1 MHIEKINTRSLL
13 VTLFILVVAAI
24 RVGINFSGQLHP
36 LTSFSPIGAMAL
48 FGGAY
53 FSRRSTSFAVPLLT
67 LFVSDAV
74 LAMTVYAKYGNGI
87 LYSGWYWVYGA
98 FALMV
103 AAGRLL
109 LRAVTV
115 KNVLVASLSITFIHW
130 VITDMGVWLGSSHYP
145 QTISGFLACL
155 EAAIPF
161 ERNFLLGTLFYSAI
175 MFGSFEW
182 LLKRNRPVA
191 MAN

>member
-1 MHIEKINTRSLL
+1 MHIEKTNTRNLL

-48 FGGAY
+48 FGGAC
-53 FSRRSTSFAVPLLT
+53 FGKRSLSFAVPLFT
-67 LFVSDAV
+67 LFVSDAI
-74 LAMTVYAKYGNGI
+74 LGITVYAKYSNGI

-103 AAGRLL
+103 VAGKLL
-109 LRAVTV
+109 PRAVTV
-115 KNVLVASLSITFIHW
+115 KNVLAASLIITFIHW
-130 VITDMGVWLGSSHYP
+130 VVTDMGVWLGSSLYP
-145 QTISGFLACL
+145 QTFTGFCTCLA
-155 EAAIPF
+155 AAIPF

-175 MFGSFEW
+175 MFGGFKW

>member
-13 VTLFILVVAAI
+13 VTLFILIVAAV

-53 FSRRSTSFAVPLLT
+53 FSKRSSSFTVPLLT
-67 LFVSDAV
+67 LFVSDAI

-103 AAGRLL
+103 VVGKLL
-109 LRAVTV
+109 LRGVTV
-115 KNVLVASLSITFIHW
+115 KNVLIASLSITFIHW
-130 VITDMGVWLGSSHYP
+130 MVTDMGVWLGSSHYP
-145 QTISGFLACL
+145 QTIAGFWACL
-155 EAAIPF
+155 AAAIPF

-175 MFGSFEW
+175 MFGCFEW
-182 LLKRNRPVA
+182 LLKRYRPVA